1 MGDGAVA
8 AEGGAAGGQGGP
20 AQADPD
26 SPGGGP
32 GGATA
37 QTGLGP
43 LVGRLEA
50 ILFAATEPVG
60 PGRLAAAA
68 GASEAETRLALRS
81 LAAHLDAHGHGVGL
95 VETAGGFQLLT
106 CPEHAAAVAALAT
119 PRQSALSRA
128 ALETLAIIAFR
139 QPVTR
144 AAVDELRGVHSEGA
158 ISTLVERGLVLET
171 GRADAPG
178 RPFLYGTTRRFL
190 DHFGLRSLG
199 ELGEEGRGPGTAARW
214 AAHGAGGAPA
224 ELAAAGEAAV
234 PGQERAEG
242 SGVAGGPAGEARA

>member
-1 MGDGAVA
+1 MGDSVVDA
-8 AEGGAAGGQGGP
+8 AGGAAGDPGGPTPVDPVSPDGGP
-20 AQADPD
+20 A
-26 SPGGGP
+26 
-32 GGATA
+32 GA
-37 QTGLGP
+37 GLGP
-43 LVGRLEA
+43 LTGRLEA
-50 ILFAATEPVG
+50 ILFAAAEPVR
-60 PGRLAAAA
+60 PARLAAAA

-106 CPEHAAAVAALAT
+106 RPEHAAAVAALAS
-119 PRQSALSRA
+119 PRQAALSRA

-199 ELGEEGRGPGTAARW
+199 ELGEEGRSARMAARW
-214 AAHGAGGAPA
+214 AGLNRA
-224 ELAAAGEAAV
+224 EGAAGESATTGEAGAAG
-234 PGQERAEG
+234 PERPEE
-242 SGVAGGPAGEARA
+242 SGVVGDPEGEARA